1 METKEKEIYRFIIT
15 QLTDKMNR
23 VGLSEDDLSADF
35 SLTKTGLL
43 DSLAFVNLVAQI
55 ENKYYIEVDFE
66 EAFQNP
72 DFTNISG
79 LINVISKQI
88 K

>member
-55 ENKYYIEVDFE
+55 ENKYNIEVDFE

>member
-23 VGLSEDDLSADF
+23 VGLSEDEMPDDF

-43 DSLAFVNLVAQI
+43 DSLAFVNLVSQI
-55 ENKYYIEVDFE
+55 EKKFNIEIDFE

-79 LINVISKQI
+79 LINVISKQL

>member
-23 VGLSEDDLSADF
+23 VGLSEDEMPDDF

-55 ENKYYIEVDFE
+55 EKKYNIEVDFE
-66 EAFQNP
+66 EAFQDP